1 MPSAAAS
8 RGVRIRTGFPCQKIC
23 PWSGAKIPAMV
34 LIVTDLPAPLSPIS
48 AVTWPAGSS
57 RSTSESACT
66 GPKFFE
72 TPLRRRRG
80 SAPFP
85 VVVIASLLGSNEGW
99 AGPRPRRARPETRP
113 DLLDSC
119 LLARVRYLRGA
130 ESRGRDRP
138 VLHDGVGHVLL
149 RHPEG
154 LRIHGLDVR
163 VQRRVSRRVVD
174 ERGRRR
180 LARPEVKRERCGRL
194 RLGEV
199 RLVDGAALVA
209 QEGDRKSTRLNSSH
223 LGISYAV

>member
-8 RGVRIRTGFPCQKIC
+8 RGVRIRTGFPSQKIC

-57 RSTSESACT
+57 RSTSWSACT

-80 SAPFP
+80 SAPFS
-85 VVVIASLLGSNEGW
+85 VVVIASLHEGRTEGGPGPRRER
-99 AGPRPRRARPETRP
+99 AGPKPRPG
-113 DLLDSC
+113 LLDPC
-119 LLARVRYLRGA
+119 RLARLSYLRGA
-130 ESRGRDRP
+130 EGRGRDRA
-138 VLHDGVGHVLL
+138 VLDDGVGHVLL

-154 LRIHGLDVR
+154 LRVHGFDVR
-163 VQRRVSRRVVD
+163 VQRRVPRGVVH
-174 ERGRRR
+174 EGGRRR
-180 LARPEVKRERCGRL
+180 LAGPQVERERCGRL

-209 QEGDRKSTRLNSSH
+209 KEDVLQAGRGRVLTR
-223 LGISYAV
+223 G